1 MNEQFL
7 ERMQTLLGAEYDA
20 YAKTLHNPPF
30 RGLRANSLKIQ
41 PDALV
46 KRQFASLSP
55 SPFAR
60 EGFVLTGSET
70 GLGNHIYH
78 RQGLFYM
85 QEPSASSAVTV
96 LDPAAGRPGC
106 WTYGRGA
113 GRKKYADRCAD
124 RPCRLS
130 DRQ

>member
-7 ERMQTLLGAEYDA
+7 KRMQTLLGAEYDA
-20 YAKTLHNPPF
+20 YVETLHNPPF
-30 RGLRANSLKIQ
+30 RGLRANLLKIQ

-96 LDPAAGRPGC
+96 LGSAAGRLGA
-106 WTYGRGA
+106 GLMRGA
-113 GRKKYADRCAD
+113 GRQKYADRGAD

>member
-7 ERMQTLLGAEYDA
+7 VRMRELLGPDYDA
-20 YAKTLHNPPF
+20 YVETLNNPPF
-30 RGLRANSLKIQ
+30 RGLRANLLKIQ

-96 LDPAAGRPGC
+96 LDPQPGD
-106 WTYGRGA
+106 WVL
-113 GRKKYADRCAD
+113 D
-124 RPCRLS
+124 L
-130 DRQ
+130 

>member
-7 ERMQTLLGAEYDA
+7 KRMQTLLGAEYDA
-20 YAKTLHNPPF
+20 YVKTLHNPPF
-30 RGLRANSLKIQ
+30 RGLRANLLKIQ

-96 LDPAAGRPGC
+96 LIRSRATGC
-106 WTYGRGA
+106 WTYARRRAEKVRRSLRGSA
-113 GRKKYADRCAD
+113 MPAF
-124 RPCRLS
+124 
-130 DRQ
+130 

>member
-7 ERMQTLLGAEYDA
+7 ARMRELLGPDYDA
-20 YAKTLHNPPF
+20 YVETLNNPPF
-30 RGLRANSLKIQ
+30 RGLRANLLKIQ

-96 LDPAAGRPGC
+96 LGSAAGRLGA
-106 WTYGRGA
+106 GFMRGA
-113 GRKKYADRCAD
+113 GREKYTDRGADRSVRFFD
-124 RPCRLS
+124 RE
-130 DRQ
+130 